1 MDYGID
7 TIFKLV
13 TDMTHSTLPGTI
25 GVSLIFIYLV
35 WMVTMA
41 GIRIHNNIKNEHDHH

>member
-1 MDYGID
+1 MVAELISNA
-7 TIFKLV
+7 
-13 TDMTHSTLPGTI
+13 MHSTPQGFV

-41 GIRIHNNIKNEHDHH
+41 VRRMKEAREHDHH